1 MYDVGDVLTRID
13 NHLPWVMTLTAIAWA
28 TGFVQIVEAVRL
40 GHRDRIP
47 AVPAVTTAFLFA
59 HDCTFALRYSRWF
72 EVVDHW
78 YFKVFWAGMLGAV
91 CVEVVLIGQFICY
104 GHRHIAAGLTRTS
117 FAAAY
122 LLMQVVTFVILWW
135 VQSVLDDPLT
145 LVTLTATSI
154 VTVVPLVPWIISRGN
169 ASGQSMVFAVAGLVG
184 PGSVGM
190 LLLPALHPSF
200 GTALYYAVV
209 AVQVV
214 VSLAYIALLARY
226 RGTRKVQP

>member
-1 MYDVGDVLTRID
+1 
-13 NHLPWVMTLTAIAWA
+13 
-28 TGFVQIVEAVRL
+28 
-40 GHRDRIP
+40 
-47 AVPAVTTAFLFA
+47 
-59 HDCTFALRYSRWF
+59 
-72 EVVDHW
+72 
-78 YFKVFWAGMLGAV
+78 
-91 CVEVVLIGQFICY
+91 
-104 GHRHIAAGLTRTS
+104 
-117 FAAAY
+117 
-122 LLMQVVTFVILWW
+122 MQVVTFVILWW